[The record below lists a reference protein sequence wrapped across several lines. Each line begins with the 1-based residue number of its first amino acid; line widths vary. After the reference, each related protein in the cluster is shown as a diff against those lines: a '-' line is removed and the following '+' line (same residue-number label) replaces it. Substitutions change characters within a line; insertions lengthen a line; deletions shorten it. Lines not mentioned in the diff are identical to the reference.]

1 MVAVEIA
8 TTTPNSTSR
17 EWFDMSSK
25 STARPESNSSW
36 KTTLHGI
43 HHLPHRM
50 VTFIVTMHP
59 VIWAGLFVV
68 LPLAVLGSIALSALE
83 RPLHT

>member
-1 MVAVEIA
+1 
-8 TTTPNSTSR
+8 
-17 EWFDMSSK
+17 
-25 STARPESNSSW
+25 
-36 KTTLHGI
+36 
-43 HHLPHRM
+43 M

-83 RPLHT
+83 RPLPT